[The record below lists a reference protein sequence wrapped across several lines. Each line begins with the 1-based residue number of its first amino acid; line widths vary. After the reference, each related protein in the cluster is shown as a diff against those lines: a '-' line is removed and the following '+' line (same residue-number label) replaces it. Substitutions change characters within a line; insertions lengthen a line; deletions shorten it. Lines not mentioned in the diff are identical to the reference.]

1 VVTTKTLTWGR
12 PTPAL
17 FLLQFLPLPSV
28 LLRSLEPSVTRESLS
43 YVALVHTIIT
53 VFIGV
58 VFAIWLFFFRT
69 SGSGVWDS
77 LWLPLVAGGF
87 VTMSL
92 NIAGLL
98 IANFAIHLFIRAMFV
113 ICLPALQIP

>member
-1 VVTTKTLTWGR
+1 M
-12 PTPAL
+12 
-17 FLLQFLPLPSV
+17 
-28 LLRSLEPSVTRESLS
+28 TRESLS
-43 YVALVHTIIT
+43 YVALVRTIIT

-98 IANFAIHLFIRAMFV
+98 IANFAIHRFIRAMFV
-113 ICLPALQIP
+113 ICLPALQKP